1 MTFVDFSDRLA
12 ANGQRALL
20 DVGVKLACVSAA
32 VAPYH
37 CFFFFSGFTV
47 QKWSW
52 FLANLEAML
61 GEYGLISNFEGSQSR
76 EKPMVTLTDLA
87 DLNRRSLV

>member
-12 ANGQRALL
+12 PNGQRALL
-20 DVGVKLACVSAA
+20 DVGVKLACVSA
-32 VAPYH
+32 YH
-37 CFFFFSGFTV
+37 CFFFGFHGAKIV
-47 QKWSW
+47 V

-61 GEYGLISNFEGSQSR
+61 GEYGLISNFEGSGSLG
-76 EKPMVTLTDLA
+76 EKPMVTLTDGHET